1 MSFSN
6 QIAGSF
12 VALRGEKCNFTN
24 VDGVKTLTTD
34 TGIDL
39 VSIGTRLENMLKGSE
54 ERIVELEARISEL
67 ENGGST
73 IPEDLEA
80 RLKKVEENSGVPG
93 PPGMDGMDGRD
104 GLQGPAGP
112 TGPRGPRGKVEKL
125 QDIGDIDL
133 NGLQEGGML
142 EWNGSKWIVT
152 LPEEEQ

>member
-39 VSIGTRLENMLKGSE
+39 VSIGTRLEGMLRSSE
-54 ERIVELEARISEL
+54 ERMVGLERRILEL
-67 ENGGST
+67 ENMGM
-73 IPEDLEA
+73 IPDDLEA

-104 GLQGPAGP
+104 GLQGPTGP

-125 QDIGDIDL
+125 QDIGDVDL

-152 LPEEEQ
+152 LPDVE